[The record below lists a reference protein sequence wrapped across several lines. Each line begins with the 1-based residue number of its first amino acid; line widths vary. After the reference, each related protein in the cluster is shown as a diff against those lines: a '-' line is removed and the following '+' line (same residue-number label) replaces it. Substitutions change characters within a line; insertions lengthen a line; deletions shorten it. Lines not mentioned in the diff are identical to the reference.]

1 MGTTSIGLPPRGG
14 VSRAIPDASA
24 GATNR
29 IPVSF
34 RTVLLD
40 RPFCS
45 MIRRLLLF
53 LGPVACGWGFWLF
66 PAYAEVLE
74 MALYGSLGTLLLCA
88 PLLFARPTGAV
99 ASSTASAA
107 SDSPAAAGAA
117 GAGRENGLS
126 SLSRRLASVRPPSLT
141 WGRAGWGLL
150 ALGGTAAMGWMIV
163 SFVAM
168 ALDPA
173 HAVAG
178 SFHMLGSLF
187 AVVLLAPLIVV
198 LQPSSEPEDAVAATH
213 PVEPAPE
220 EADESTSFI
229 SSLFSG
235 SDEEESSATEPAA
248 EPYDESE
255 LRSIWPYAEE
265 DAAREQSASGDG
277 AADRSPKWPSE
288 PASAPAEDTAAS
300 RSTTDATASFSAT
313 GSSATGSAS
322 NASPDGS
329 ASGAS
334 TGGWPWAEETQP
346 APSANESAEA
356 SHRSSS
362 DANRAGEAD
371 TQWADSVWPPE
382 DDSAD
387 SGESQASRSSSSSGG
402 DTWPPANWPSLDDD

>member
-1 MGTTSIGLPPRGG
+1 
-14 VSRAIPDASA
+14 
-24 GATNR
+24 
-29 IPVSF
+29 
-34 RTVLLD
+34 
-40 RPFCS
+40 
-45 MIRRLLLF
+45 
-53 LGPVACGWGFWLF
+53 
-66 PAYAEVLE
+66 
-74 MALYGSLGTLLLCA
+74 
-88 PLLFARPTGAV
+88 
-99 ASSTASAA
+99 
-107 SDSPAAAGAA
+107 
-117 GAGRENGLS
+117 
-126 SLSRRLASVRPPSLT
+126 
-141 WGRAGWGLL
+141 
-150 ALGGTAAMGWMIV
+150 MIV

-173 HAVAG
+173 HAVAW

-187 AVVLLAPLIVV
+187 AVVLLAPLIVF

-229 SSLFSG
+229 PSLFSG

-255 LRSIWPYAEE
+255 LRSIWSYAEE

-277 AADRSPKWPSE
+277 AANRSPKRPSE

-300 RSTTDATASFSAT
+300 RSTTDATASSSAT

-322 NASPDGS
+322 
-329 ASGAS
+329 GAS
-334 TGGWPWAEETQP
+334 SGGWPWAEETQP
-346 APSANESAEA
+346 APSTNESAEA

-382 DDSAD
+382 DDNAD

-402 DTWPPANWPSLDDD
+402 DTWPPANWPSLDDYDY